1 MKNIRFSLLFAFL
14 TFMLSACLEDKGYF
28 QPEIELPVLQIDD
41 VALEEGNSATVMH
54 FKVTLVGNN
63 FARVGVKYEV
73 VDGDARAGSD
83 FLPVEPGTLLFNPG
97 EKEKTISVTLI
108 TNRLREPD
116 EQFSIK
122 LSEPVN
128 ATLEREEAK
137 GTILNDDVL
146 DVDVY
151 IPGGYTTPTSYP
163 GRNLVWSDEFDGDTL
178 NTNNWNFEI
187 GTGNNGWGNNELQ
200 FYRREN
206 TFMYDGHL
214 VIEARKEP
222 FGGREFTSSRIQTL
236 GKREFR
242 YGRIDIRALL
252 PEGQGLWPALW
263 MLGRNIT
270 QIGWP
275 ACGEIDI
282 MEIIGSQPGRL
293 IGTVH
298 FGNSTAQRQF
308 ISGYKSLPNG
318 RKFSEEFHVFSII
331 WEQNSIKWLLDDEQ
345 FFQYTPA
352 QGGSAPYPFNN
363 HFFFIFN
370 VAVGGNLPGS
380 PDATT
385 VFPQRMV
392 VDYIRVFQ

>member
-1 MKNIRFSLLFAFL
+1 MKIHHSSVWLCCLLLLNACAFDQEYQQPDITL
-14 TFMLSACLEDKGYF
+14 PTLSINDITK
-28 QPEIELPVLQIDD
+28 
-41 VALEEGNSATVMH
+41 EEGNTTTV
-54 FKVTLVGNN
+54 FEFTVSLEGNN
-63 FARVGVKYEV
+63 FSRVGVSFETV
-73 VDGDARAGSD
+73 NGTALAGED
-83 FLPVEPGTLLFNPG
+83 YLAIPKGYLLFSPG
-97 EKEKTISVTLI
+97 EKQKTIAVTII
-108 TNRLREPD
+108 TNRLRESD
-116 EQFSIK
+116 ENFEIR
-122 LSEPVN
+122 LSNPVN
-128 ATLEREEAK
+128 AVLTKSTGL

-146 DVDVY
+146 DVDVF
-151 IPGGYTTPTSYP
+151 IPDGYTTPTSYP
-163 GRNLVWSDEFDGDTL
+163 GRTLVWSDEFSGDSL
-178 NTNNWNFEI
+178 NMDYWTHEI

-200 FYRREN
+200 YYRAEN

-222 FGGREFTSSRIQTL
+222 FGNQEYTSSRIVTR
-236 GKREFR
+236 GKKDFKF
-242 YGRIDIRALL
+242 GRIDIRALL

-282 MEIIGSQPGRL
+282 MEIIGSQPGRVH
-293 IGTVH
+293 GTVH
-298 FGNSTAQRQF
+298 FGNSTAQHQF
-308 ISGYKSLPNG
+308 IGGSKSLPG
-318 RKFSEEFHVFSII
+318 GAKFSEEFHVFSII

-363 HFFFIFN
+363 NFFFIFN
-370 VAVGGNLPGS
+370 VAVGGNWPGS
-380 PDATT
+380 PDAST